1 MKIFDG
7 KIFSSWILVIA
18 FFLFLFF
25 FVINKQDIWT
35 SDVQVKDNQINSLQ
49 ENNLNFNKIQYVK
62 IAGKILKVDLALTS
76 EAQEQGL
83 SGRKE
88 LKEDEGMLF
97 VFDYM
102 GQYSFWMKNM
112 NFPIDIIWISDDFK
126 VVYIKKNATPESYP
140 ETFLPDQNTKYVLEV
155 SAGFSEKNN
164 LKVGDK
170 VEFLSP

>member
-1 MKIFDG
+1 MEIINK
-7 KIFSSWILVIA
+7 KFSSWILVIA
-18 FFLFLFF
+18 FFLFLIF
-25 FVINKQDIWT
+25 FVTNKQDVWT
-35 SDVQVKDNQINSLQ
+35 SDVQVKNDQTNSLQ
-49 ENNLNFNKIQYVK
+49 KNILDFNKIQYVK
-62 IAGKILKVDLALTS
+62 IAGKILKVDLVLTQKT
-76 EAQEQGL
+76 QEKGL
-83 SGRKE
+83 SGREK

-102 GQYSFWMKNM
+102 GQYSFWMKDM

-140 ETFLPDQNTKYVLEV
+140 ETFTPEQNAKYVLEV
-155 SAGFSEKNN
+155 LAQFSEKNN